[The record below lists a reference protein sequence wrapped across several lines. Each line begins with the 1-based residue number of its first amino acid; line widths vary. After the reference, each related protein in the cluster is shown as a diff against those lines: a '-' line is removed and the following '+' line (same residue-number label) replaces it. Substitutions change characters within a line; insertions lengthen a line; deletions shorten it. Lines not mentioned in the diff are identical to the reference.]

1 MTADDTT
8 RDRMAQLDKGGASYA
23 LATVVRCEKAT
34 SAKPGAKAVVEQDG
48 SIAGWIGGGC
58 AQPAVRRAA
67 RLVLADGKARLIRVS
82 PVGSPAGGAGIE
94 DYDAHCHS
102 GGTLDIFI
110 EPVLPVPSLL
120 VIGASPVGQ
129 VLADLAKRMGYAVT
143 VACAE
148 ADGALFAGAD
158 RVVAGF
164 DLGADAGDIARFVVV
179 ATQGRKDRAGLE
191 AALATGAPYIALIAS
206 RRKAAALKKIL
217 RDNGHDGE
225 KIAAIRAPAGL
236 DIGAV
241 TAEEIAA
248 SIVAEIVRERR
259 RDMTRGLHEDA
270 SDGAG
275 DGAGE
280 GRALTWAAGMSC
292 CGGGEDPN

>member
-1 MTADDTT
+1 MTADDTLH
-8 RDRMAQLDKGGASYA
+8 DRRAQLDKGGTPYA

-34 SAKPGAKAVVEQDG
+34 SAKPGAKAVVARDG

-67 RLVLADGKARLIRVS
+67 RLALADGKARLIRVS
-82 PVGSPAGGAGIE
+82 PVGSAAGGAGIE

-110 EPVLPVPSLL
+110 EPILPVPSLL
-120 VIGASPVGQ
+120 VIGASPAGQ
-129 VLADLAKRMGYAVT
+129 VLADLAKRMGYGVT

-148 ADGALFAGAD
+148 EDGALYAGVD
-158 RVVAGF
+158 RIVAGF

-179 ATQGRKDRAGLE
+179 ATQGKKDRAGLA
-191 AALATGAPYIALIAS
+191 AALATGAPYIAFIAS
-206 RRKAAALKKIL
+206 RRKAAALTKTL
-217 RDNGHDGE
+217 REDGHDGAA
-225 KIAAIRAPAGL
+225 IAAIRAPAGL

-248 SIVAEIVRERR
+248 SILAEIVRERR
-259 RDMTRGLHEDA
+259 ADMARGSHENA
-270 SDGAG
+270 S

-280 GRALTWAAGMSC
+280 GRVPLTRAAGMRC

>member
-1 MTADDTT
+1 MTADNTLH
-8 RDRMAQLDKGGASYA
+8 DRRAQLDKGGAPYA

-34 SAKPGAKAVVEQDG
+34 SAKPGAKAVVERDG

-82 PVGSPAGGAGIE
+82 PVGSAAGGPGIE

-110 EPVLPVPSLL
+110 EPILPVPSLL
-120 VIGASPVGQ
+120 VIGASPAGQ

-148 ADGALFAGAD
+148 EDGALFAGAD
-158 RVVAGF
+158 RVVQGF
-164 DLGADAGDIARFVVV
+164 DLGADSGDIARFVVV
-179 ATQGRKDRAGLE
+179 ATQGKKDRAGLV
-191 AALATGAPYIALIAS
+191 AALATSAPYIAFIAS
-206 RRKAAALKKIL
+206 RRKAAALKKTL
-217 RDNGHDGE
+217 REHGHDGAAV
-225 KIAAIRAPAGL
+225 AAIRAPAGL

-241 TAEEIAA
+241 AAEEIAA
-248 SIVAEIVRERR
+248 SILAEIVRERR
-259 RDMTRGLHEDA
+259 ADMTCGLPADA
-270 SDGAG
+270 PPAEE
-275 DGAGE
+275 GE
-280 GRALTWAAGMSC
+280 ECAILTRAAAMQC
-292 CGGGEDPN
+292 CGGGEESN